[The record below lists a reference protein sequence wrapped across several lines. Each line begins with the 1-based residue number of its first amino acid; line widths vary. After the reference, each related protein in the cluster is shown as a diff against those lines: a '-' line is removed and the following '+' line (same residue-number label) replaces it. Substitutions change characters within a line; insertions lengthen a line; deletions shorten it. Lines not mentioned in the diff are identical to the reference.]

1 MRLTHYTDYALRTLI
16 YLGFSEPRQA
26 TIAEISRSYG
36 ISENHLV
43 KVVHHL
49 GRLDLVKTSRG
60 RGGGLRLALAP
71 DQINVGQVVRSM
83 EDDLALVECFA
94 NGNCVITPTCQLRG
108 ILGEALAA
116 FLAVLDRYTLADLIG
131 QDDGGEM
138 AKLLGLLPQPN
149 EIMESPR
156 TAGR

>member
-1 MRLTHYTDYALRTLI
+1 MRLTNYTDYALRTLI
-16 YLGFSEPRQA
+16 YLAFSEPNLA
-26 TIAEISRSYG
+26 TIAEISRAYG

-71 DQINVGQVVRSM
+71 RQINVGQVVRNM

-94 NGNCVITPTCQLRG
+94 HGNCVITPTCHLRG

-116 FLAVLDRYTLADLIG
+116 FMAVLDRYTLADLAG
-131 QDDGGEM
+131 RKGEIKM
-138 AKLLGLLPQPN
+138 AKLLGLFPLPTTGVPT
-149 EIMESPR
+149 PR
-156 TAGR
+156 TI